1 MGWGLSEDHILYTLG
16 HQSLLLKDH
25 ANACTL
31 FNELLERTKPG
42 SAATTSLLQQMCH
55 LREFFIVHHL
65 REKESAGVGG
75 GGGNDDKNNVITIP
89 RFRCQECVLDLSG
102 NASRDYDA
110 IKSLHQKESWKN
122 LERVMLENVRGSE
135 VLFLSKSCQEVF
147 TPASSN
153 TLMPTVTVGEAVR
166 LLMPVSND
174 FQATLLLKK
183 AKLLWKFLPDEQSDH
198 VTNDG
203 KDADQ
208 EEASKFV
215 ITEVCL
221 AI

>member
-25 ANACTL
+25 ANACAL

-42 SAATTSLLQQMCH
+42 SAATTSPLQQMCH

-65 REKESAGVGG
+65 REKESGVG
-75 GGGNDDKNNVITIP
+75 NNVITIP

-203 KDADQ
+203 KNADQ